1 MRSVVLIFFL
11 ACSQWVLSQHDF
23 MVWTELGVKGKLTKD
38 LTWATELNTRFNNT
52 GVQTF
57 FPQAK
62 LKYKV
67 TKWFKPSVDYRLV
80 VDKNKYTNYKLSHR
94 VNVNAEFGEKF
105 QRLSVEL
112 RLRYQYAF
120 NRLNSTSYDA
130 DFDQA
135 LRFKP
140 EFEYDFKNSIFSPT
154 VGAEI
159 FYNPVYGENGRELNK
174 IRFILGT
181 KLELNGP
188 HGVSIKYLVDKWL
201 QDYSRSLRHVFSVS
215 YSYKF

>member
-1 MRSVVLIFFL
+1 MRFGVFIAFFV
-11 ACSQWVLSQHDF
+11 CSTFTFAQHEF
-23 MVWTELGVKGKLTKD
+23 MLWTELGVKGKLTNK
-38 LTWATELNTRFNNT
+38 LSWATEINTRFNNT

-67 TKWFKPSVDYRLV
+67 TKWFEPSVDYRLV
-80 VDKNKYTNYKLSHR
+80 TDKNKYGNYKLSHR

-105 QRLSVEL
+105 KRLSVEL

-120 NRLNSTSYDA
+120 NRLSATSYDA

-135 LRFKP
+135 IRLKP
-140 EFEYDFKNSIFSPT
+140 EFEYDIKNSIFSP
-154 VGAEI
+154 VLGMEL
-159 FYNPVYGENGRELNK
+159 FYNPEYGPNGPQMNK
-174 IRFILGT
+174 MRFIIGT

-188 HGVSIKYLVDKWL
+188 HSVSVKYRMDKWFRNHGR
-201 QDYSRSLRHVFSVS
+201 DLRHVVS
-215 YSYKF
+215 ISYAYKF